1 LSWDDIFKVI
11 TGATVSVGMASI
23 IILGLS
29 SWLGKIWASRILQEE
44 KAKLD
49 SLNFEHQIKFSSLH
63 EKRAEIIAE
72 TYALVRDVYNE
83 VSNYSSHG
91 GNTHDNLNKVELSLK
106 NLSDYYPKRRIFIS
120 YDVAEKIDLFRLEL
134 SRIVQEIEVSGPDYY
149 FSSMYDRVRNDASET
164 LSDLEKDF
172 RDLLGEKSTKKSS

>member
-1 LSWDDIFKVI
+1 MHEKNHLPIRKVKMSEVI
-11 TGATVSVGMASI
+11 TGLFKSSSAASNAI
-23 IILGLS
+23 FRLES
-29 SWLGKIWASRILQEE
+29 A
-44 KAKLD
+44 
-49 SLNFEHQIKFSSLH
+49 
-63 EKRAEIIAE
+63 
-72 TYALVRDVYNE
+72 
-83 VSNYSSHG
+83 G
-91 GNTHDNLNKVELSLK
+91 G

>member
-106 NLSDYYPKRRIFIS
+106 NLSDYYPKR
-120 YDVAEKIDLFRLEL
+120 
-134 SRIVQEIEVSGPDYY
+134 Q
-149 FSSMYDRVRNDASET
+149 
-164 LSDLEKDF
+164 
-172 RDLLGEKSTKKSS
+172 KK